1 MSLFLSNHIVRV
13 IFLSALILGF
23 FFSFSLF
30 TKAEISSPAFSISS
44 PSIKP
49 GDPFTI
55 SWNFQGGYPFSS
67 DSNGRP
73 IYLALAVCDKNEST
87 PDCSSNFLRRSFESP
102 QWSHEDAVTPQSKLP
117 QGSYEFTDTGSVAP
131 GFYDVI
137 VAAVWLEGEDFSA
150 IGGGFSFRSFDQGI
164 TFEVERGSAPDF
176 SVTCPQGSD
185 PQICLELSNFSG
197 DIVDQGQILSYDIKA
212 YNISEG
218 EPLFAWQFD
227 VAYRSGDFEYV
238 GFTEGD
244 FLKYGGDGQSN
255 NGTYASTFVEVEDA
269 SGLGYSFV
277 FSQIGSTISPGS
289 SVHGNGSLGVIQLR
303 PVQSFNSSELADQ
316 PQLVN
321 PVFVP
326 DDFSPVLRFSGSN

>member
-1 MSLFLSNHIVRV
+1 TIARVVTDSPYSWNVPSFLLDVDYRV
-13 IFLSALILGF
+13 
-23 FFSFSLF
+23 
-30 TKAEISSPAFSISS
+30 
-44 PSIKP
+44 SIKALVR
-49 GDPFTI
+49 
-55 SWNFQGGYPFSS
+55 
-67 DSNGRP
+67 SNGRAR
-73 IYLALAVCDKNEST
+73 IY
-87 PDCSSNFLRRSFESP
+87 
-102 QWSHEDAVTPQSKLP
+102 EDSQ
-117 QGSYEFTDTGSVAP
+117 
-131 GFYDVI
+131 
-137 VAAVWLEGEDFSA
+137 
-150 IGGGFSFRSFDQGI
+150 SFRVVGGVVPTPVI
-164 TFEVERGSAPDF
+164 

-277 FSQIGSTISPGS
+277 FSQVGSTISPGS